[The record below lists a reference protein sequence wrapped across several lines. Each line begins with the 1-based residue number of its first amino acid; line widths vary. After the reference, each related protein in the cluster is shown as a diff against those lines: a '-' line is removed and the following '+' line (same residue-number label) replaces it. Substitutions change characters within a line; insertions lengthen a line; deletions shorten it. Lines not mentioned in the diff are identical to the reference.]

1 MFWIFGKCARER
13 RLIKGL
19 RRRPLDPAVVAQV
32 RRLTEHEQRGD
43 IPSNLLWKMH
53 VLAKKRLRDLP
64 ETDPCYTM
72 VQEISRGALW
82 EVQTRA
88 MHDCL

>member
-53 VLAKKRLRDLP
+53 VLARSGYGTCRRLIRVTP
-64 ETDPCYTM
+64 W
-72 VQEISRGALW
+72 SRK
-82 EVQTRA
+82 
-88 MHDCL
+88 